1 MNALKPLQLVG
12 GCLAALLAGCAT
24 GAPDQPDLARG
35 PISPTV
41 EIGRSIAQTRCAA
54 CHAVDASMDS
64 PRSAAPP
71 FVVLRDRYVATS
83 LQRKLQAMVDTEHS
97 EMPPLRMHSDE
108 IEALYAYMESLP
120 AR

>member
-1 MNALKPLQLVG
+1 MSAPKPLWLVG
-12 GCLAALLAGCAT
+12 GCFAALLAGCAT
-24 GAPDQPDLARG
+24 GAAHQPEVARG
-35 PISPTV
+35 PTSPTV
-41 EIGRSIAQTRCAA
+41 EIGRSIAQTRCAS
-54 CHAVDASMDS
+54 CHAVDASMES

-71 FVVLRDRYVATS
+71 FVVLRDRYLATS
-83 LQRKLQAMVDTEHS
+83 LQRKLQAMVETEHS